1 MRRPRISVHRPD
13 LVLLVAALVLVVFGV
28 IMVYDAS
35 VVAATRDFG
44 DKFHFVKD
52 HLTWVVIGLVGMAVA
67 SVIPYHVY
75 RRLAVPIAAGTL
87 IALILVFLPGIG
99 IKAYGANRWLNL
111 GLTSFQPSEVAKLA
125 LVIFMA
131 AWLERKEDLKSFVH
145 GFLPLL
151 VILGVLGTLLI
162 LEPDMGTFLII
173 ALVALGVYFAAGA
186 RIIFYVIGIP
196 AAFGTFLIIA
206 LTSTYRKARL
216 LTFLDP
222 TSDTQ
227 GTSYHINQILLSLG
241 SGGLFGTGIG
251 QSRGKFEYIPEVSTD
266 SIFAVIGEELGYVGS
281 VALIVFYGFFLYRAF
296 KIAQNAPDRFG
307 QLLALG
313 ITLIIAVQTALNL
326 AAIVALAPLTGVPLP
341 LISYGGSNL
350 VMTMIGIGILLN
362 ISASAKVSH

>member
-1 MRRPRISVHRPD
+1 MSKLRFPGRRPD
-13 LVLLVAALVLVVFGV
+13 LLLLALAVGLVIFGAV
-28 IMVYDAS
+28 MVYDAS

-52 HLTWVVIGLVGMAVA
+52 HLTWVAIGLVGMVVA
-67 SVIPYHVY
+67 SAIPYHLY
-75 RRLAVPIAAGTL
+75 RRLALPIGAVTL
-87 IALILVFLPGIG
+87 ILLVLVFLPGIG
-99 IKAYGANRWLNL
+99 IKAYGASRWLNL
-111 GLTSFQPSEVAKLA
+111 GVTSFQPSEVAKLA

-131 AWLERKEDLKSFVH
+131 AWLERKDDLKSFMH

-151 VILGVLGTLLI
+151 VILGTLGGLLIAEPDLGT
-162 LEPDMGTFLII
+162 FFII
-173 ALVALGVYFAAGA
+173 ALVALGVYFVAGA
-186 RIIFYVIGIP
+186 RVLYYLIGIP
-196 AAFGTFLIIA
+196 AAVGAFLLIA
-206 LTSTYRKARL
+206 LTSAYRKARL

-222 TSDTQ
+222 SVDTQ
-227 GTSYHINQILLSLG
+227 GNSYHINQILLALG
-241 SGGLFGTGIG
+241 SGGLFGTGLG

-266 SIFAVIGEELGYVGS
+266 SIFAVIGEELGFVGS
-281 VALIVFYGFFLYRAF
+281 VALLAVYGFFIYRAW

-350 VMTMIGIGILLN
+350 VMSLVGIGILLN
-362 ISASAKVSH
+362 ISASAKSS